1 MAIQPVNTSAIIETI
16 ANKPQIQSGRDELIP
31 FKDFLDDAI
40 NNVLQTEST
49 ARMDAI
55 NAVSGNMDDLHTL
68 TINIAKADLALQ
80 LLVGV
85 RNKALEAYNEIM
97 RITL

>member
-1 MAIQPVNTSAIIETI
+1 MAIQPVNTSTLIESI
-16 ANKPQIQSGRDELIP
+16 AKKQELGSGRNELIP

-49 ARMDAI
+49 ARIDAV

-80 LLVGV
+80 LFVGV

>member
-1 MAIQPVNTSAIIETI
+1 MAIQPVNTSTLIESI
-16 ANKPQIQSGRDELIP
+16 AKKQELGSGRNELIL

-49 ARMDAI
+49 ARIDAV

-80 LLVGV
+80 LFVGV